1 MQNIHIGSSYDD
13 FLEEGIYGE
22 CSRRSTE
29 ASNCLGAAHSNV
41 LYYLRLIR
49 SGVLPDLFLSFS
61 LGVILPLFPVE
72 YTISELKMENTL
84 AAILT
89 ILALSYCIVYLS
101 GEFKLRHQTPQM
113 VLIVAA
119 ALPVAL
125 LVLLAIGG
133 LIG

>member
-1 MQNIHIGSSYDD
+1 
-13 FLEEGIYGE
+13 
-22 CSRRSTE
+22 
-29 ASNCLGAAHSNV
+29 
-41 LYYLRLIR
+41 
-49 SGVLPDLFLSFS
+49 
-61 LGVILPLFPVE
+61 
-72 YTISELKMENTL
+72 MENTL